1 MVPQTLLETMT
12 PPGRDTE
19 GGLGQEAAA
28 GRSYHRDRYSY
39 KRGGEEEYAA
49 DSHDAESKF
58 WDSYGYN
65 LRDNY
70 GYGGGQDY
78 RSHAGN
84 YDYTGYSY
92 PASERIF
99 SGNGCRPGYQQA
111 FDDPSFAL
119 GLFVV
124 GAFATYLLYQQILVL
139 FPAAT
144 GRRGVRSEAG
154 GSQMFLDGLWSGKK

>member
-1 MVPQTLLETMT
+1 MT
-12 PPGRDTE
+12 PPGRDKE

-58 WDSYGYN
+58 WDAYGYN

-144 GRRGVRSEAG
+144 GRRGVRSEGG